1 MNVVIT
7 GASKGIGKSI
17 AVKYVEE
24 GCNIFICARN
34 KDDLEKTVEELSI
47 IDNTVE
53 IFYSVVDMQNKEDVK
68 IFAEDIKKEFG
79 QIDVLINN
87 AGSFVASNVYNEE
100 DGILEEMIASNLYS
114 AYYLTRALLP
124 IMIAQK
130 SGHIFNICSVAS
142 LKAYENGGSYSI
154 SKFALLG
161 FSKNL
166 RQELMP
172 FHIKVTAVLP
182 GATMSSS
189 WADSN
194 IDENRIMQSTDIS
207 NIIWQVNQLSPQAVV
222 EEIIMRPML
231 GDL

>member
-7 GASKGIGKSI
+7 GASKGIGKAI
-17 AVKYVEE
+17 AEKYVEE

-34 KDDLEKTVEELSI
+34 KNDLEKTVAELSI
-47 IDNTVE
+47 IDNTVD
-53 IFYSVVDMQNKEDVK
+53 IFYSVVDMQNKEEVK

-87 AGSFVASNVYNEE
+87 AGSFVASSVYNEE
-100 DGILEEMIASNLYS
+100 DGVLEEMIASNLYS

-172 FHIKVTAVLP
+172 YHIKVTAVLP

-189 WADSN
+189 WAGSK
-194 IDENRIMQSTDIS
+194 IDENRIMRSTDIS

>member
-87 AGSFVASNVYNEE
+87 AGSFMASNVYNEE